1 MQMESFMTG
10 KSFSIDRNINAKAMD
25 AHGAKVAK
33 TLMDA
38 HKKKKKMIVS
48 LRPVTKNVTLAVITR
63 AYMDDGGGK
72 KKGKMGKKA
81 ESAERDEDV
90 WAGFAQFEQQ
100 APAEE
105 PVKPPPFKEPVKP
118 PPSKEAVK
126 PPPSKEPVNPAS
138 GAPSTSGAAVDV
150 EAQRKADH
158 AFVRENMPP
167 GWDGNPDEV
176 IEAFKKHGERLA
188 AERN

>member
-1 MQMESFMTG
+1 MQVESFLTG

-33 TLMDA
+33 TLMDG
-38 HKKKKKMIVS
+38 HKKKKKMTVN
-48 LRPVTKNVTLAVITR
+48 LRPISKNVILAVITS
-63 AYMDDGGGK
+63 AYMDDRDGK
-72 KKGKMGKKA
+72 KKGKKGKKA

-90 WAGFAQFEQQ
+90 WARFAQFEQQ
-100 APAEE
+100 AHAEE
-105 PVKPPPFKEPVKP
+105 PVNP
-118 PPSKEAVK
+118 PPSKEPVK
-126 PPPSKEPVNPAS
+126 PPPSKEPVNPTS

-188 AERN
+188 AAPN